1 LCDLYIGDAEAGRL
15 LTRRKAAK
23 KASTLATD
31 RGRIERHIKP
41 QLGRVAVAAV
51 TREDVERFTYAVA
64 EGETAARIKT
74 KKRGLARVR
83 GGQGTASRTVGLLG
97 AIFTYAV
104 RHRMCRDN
112 PVHGITRFADGR
124 REHRLSEDE
133 YAALGAAL
141 RQGEVEGI
149 WPAA

>member
-51 TREDVERFTYAVA
+51 TREDAERFTYAVA
-64 EGETAARIKT
+64 EGETAVRIKT
-74 KKRGLARVR
+74 KKRGWRECAAAREPQAGRWGCSVR
-83 GGQGTASRTVGLLG
+83 SSPMRCDTRCVA
-97 AIFTYAV
+97 
-104 RHRMCRDN
+104 
-112 PVHGITRFADGR
+112 ITRFMVSHGLPMA
-124 REHRLSEDE
+124 
-133 YAALGAAL
+133 GANVACLKTSTL
-141 RQGEVEGI
+141 RWAPHCVK
-149 WPAA
+149 AR